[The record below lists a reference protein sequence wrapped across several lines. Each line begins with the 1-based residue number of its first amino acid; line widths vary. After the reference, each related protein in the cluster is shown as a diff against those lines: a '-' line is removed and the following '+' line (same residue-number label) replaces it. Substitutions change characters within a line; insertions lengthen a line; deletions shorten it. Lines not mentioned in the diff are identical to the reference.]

1 MPRQNPQRTPE
12 RCVAWPKKRLGPDG
26 IPWQDSWLGHQGLQQ
41 MTAKCSACQGLAISR
56 VYVHLA
62 RAIDAIWLYEH
73 TQHLIMTSPIRIPA
87 LGTSQAFRKVWTTL
101 SISWSFLVNHSWG
114 ISWSS
119 KVGTNQYWL
128 LPYSI
133 LYSTSGG
140 RDHPII
146 HWDGRFFQIFN
157 DARMRTSY
165 FPLGSSCLAFREDV
179 ELLLGFVQVFNDV

>member
-1 MPRQNPQRTPE
+1 
-12 RCVAWPKKRLGPDG
+12 
-26 IPWQDSWLGHQGLQQ
+26 

-62 RAIDAIWLYEH
+62 RAIDTIWLYEH
-73 TQHLIMTSPIRIPA
+73 TQHLIMMSPIMIPA

-101 SISWSFLVNHSWG
+101 SISWSFLVNHFWG

-119 KVGTNQYWL
+119 KVGTNQCWL

-146 HWDGRFFQIFN
+146 QWDGRFSKFQRR
-157 DARMRTSY
+157 AH
-165 FPLGSSCLAFREDV
+165 AH
-179 ELLLGFVQVFNDV
+179 ELLPFGKQLLGFQGGCWALAWLCPSV